1 MAQINQ
7 AAFVTSFARYNPG
20 AVAARPEIAIVGK
33 SNVGKSSLI
42 NCLCNQNKLARVSGE
57 PGKTRLINLYR
68 INDAFYLVDL
78 PGYGY
83 ARVSRGMQEDWG
95 RMMDSYFAGTQSLLH
110 ILHLVDRRH
119 EPGANDVQ
127 MQAWIQHNGVPCTVV
142 ATKCDKLSRAQQQK
156 AALVLCR
163 TLGVQPWD
171 VQPFSSVTRDGRE
184 ELLARVGQVLGE
196 EAEA

>member
-1 MAQINQ
+1 M
-7 AAFVTSFARYNPG
+7 
-20 AVAARPEIAIVGK
+20 VGK

-110 ILHLVDRRH
+110 ILHLVDMRH

-171 VQPFSSVTRDGRE
+171 VQPFSSVTRAGRE

>member
-1 MAQINQ
+1 MRIKRAEFITSLTGGQHIPDGELPQI
-7 AAFVTSFARYNPG
+7 
-20 AVAARPEIAIVGK
+20 AVVGK

-110 ILHLVDRRH
+110 ILHLVDMRH

-171 VQPFSSVTRDGRE
+171 VQPFSSVTRVGRE

>member
-1 MAQINQ
+1 M
-7 AAFVTSFARYNPG
+7 
-20 AVAARPEIAIVGK
+20 
-33 SNVGKSSLI
+33 
-42 NCLCNQNKLARVSGE
+42 
-57 PGKTRLINLYR
+57 
-68 INDAFYLVDL
+68 DL

-110 ILHLVDRRH
+110 ILHLVDMRH

-156 AALVLCR
+156 AARVLCR

-171 VQPFSSVTRDGRE
+171 VQPFSSVTRAGRE

>member
-1 MAQINQ
+1 MRIKRAEFITSLTGGQHIPGGELPQI
-7 AAFVTSFARYNPG
+7 
-20 AVAARPEIAIVGK
+20 AVVGK

-110 ILHLVDRRH
+110 ILHLVDMRH

-171 VQPFSSVTRDGRE
+171 VLPFSSVTRAGRE

>member
-1 MAQINQ
+1 MRIKRAEFITSLTGGQHIPGGELPQI
-7 AAFVTSFARYNPG
+7 
-20 AVAARPEIAIVGK
+20 AVVGK
-33 SNVGKSSLI
+33 VQRGQVLADQ
-42 NCLCNQNKLARVSGE
+42 LPLQPNKLARVSGE
-57 PGKTRLINLYR
+57 PGRRLINLYR

-95 RMMDSYFAGTQSLLH
+95 RMMDALLCRNAVPLLH
-110 ILHLVDRRH
+110 ILHLVDMRH

-171 VQPFSSVTRDGRE
+171 VQPSPP
-184 ELLARVGQVLGE
+184 
-196 EAEA
+196 

>member
-1 MAQINQ
+1 MRIKRAEFITSLTGGQHIPDGELPQI
-7 AAFVTSFARYNPG
+7 
-20 AVAARPEIAIVGK
+20 AVVGK

-110 ILHLVDRRH
+110 ILHLVDMRH

-163 TLGVQPWD
+163 TLGVQPWN
-171 VQPFSSVTRDGRE
+171 VQPFSSVTRAGRE
-184 ELLARVGQVLGE
+184 ELLARVGKVLGE
-196 EAEA
+196 EAEV

>member
-1 MAQINQ
+1 MRIKRAEFITSLTGGQHIPDGELPQI
-7 AAFVTSFARYNPG
+7 
-20 AVAARPEIAIVGK
+20 AVVGK

-110 ILHLVDRRH
+110 ILHLVDMRH

-171 VQPFSSVTRDGRE
+171 VQPFSSVTRAGRE

>member
-1 MAQINQ
+1 MRIKRAEFITSLTGGQHIPCGELPQI
-7 AAFVTSFARYNPG
+7 
-20 AVAARPEIAIVGK
+20 AVVGK
-33 SNVGKSSLI
+33 SNVGKSSLS
-42 NCLCNQNKLARVSGE
+42 NCLCNHNKLARVSGE

-95 RMMDSYFAGTQSLLH
+95 RMMDSSFAGTQSLLH
-110 ILHLVDRRH
+110 ILHLVDMRH

-171 VQPFSSVTRDGRE
+171 VQPFSSVTRAGRE

>member
-1 MAQINQ
+1 MRIKRAEFITSLTGGQHIPSRELPQI
-7 AAFVTSFARYNPG
+7 
-20 AVAARPEIAIVGK
+20 AVVGK

-110 ILHLVDRRH
+110 ILHLVDMRH

-171 VQPFSSVTRDGRE
+171 VQPFSSVTRVGRE

>member
-1 MAQINQ
+1 MQIKS
-7 AAFVTSFARYNPG
+7 AKLLAT
-20 AVAARPEIAIVGK
+20 VADFQKIPSHGLPEIAIAGK
-33 SNVGKSSLI
+33 SNSGKSSLI

-110 ILHLVDRRH
+110 ILHLVDMRH

-171 VQPFSSVTRDGRE
+171 VQPFSSVTRAGRE
-184 ELLARVGQVLGE
+184 ELLARVGKVLGE

>member
-1 MAQINQ
+1 M
-7 AAFVTSFARYNPG
+7 
-20 AVAARPEIAIVGK
+20 VGK

-110 ILHLVDRRH
+110 ILHLVDMRH

-171 VQPFSSVTRDGRE
+171 VQPFSSVTRAGRE
-184 ELLARVGQVLGE
+184 ELLARVGKVLGE